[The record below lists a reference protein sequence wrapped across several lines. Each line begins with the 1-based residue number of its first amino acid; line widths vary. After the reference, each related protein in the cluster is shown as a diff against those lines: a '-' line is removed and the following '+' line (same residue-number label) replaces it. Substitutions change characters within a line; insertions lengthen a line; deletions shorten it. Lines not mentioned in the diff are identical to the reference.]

1 MNVKPVLG
9 GWEIPR
15 LTHIETLEKRDL
27 VELSVPGRTGSL
39 FHDMD
44 SNPTRLVLA
53 GSLYGD
59 EARDAFLETLRKT
72 YQKGE
77 PVTFTADIVNATQ
90 LQYVVVE
97 TLYFQENAANPDET
111 GYHIVL
117 RESPPPPPPADPLG
131 GLDLGL
137 LDEGGNFLDS
147 LSGAMDALDGLGNI
161 PNISDP
167 TPQLRPAL
175 EGIQAATAGLGAALT
190 PLTDLF
196 GTGAE
201 T

>member
-15 LTHIETLEKRDL
+15 LTHIETLERRDM
-27 VELSVPGRTGSL
+27 VELPVPGRTGSL

-44 SNPTRLVLA
+44 SSPTRVVMA

-59 EARDAFLETLRKT
+59 EARNTFLETLRET
-72 YQKGE
+72 YQQGE

-97 TLYFQENAANPDET
+97 TLHFRENAANPDET
-111 GYHIVL
+111 DYHMVL
-117 RESPPPPPPADPLG
+117 RESPPPPPPPDLLG
-131 GLDLGL
+131 GLDTSL
-137 LDEGGNFLDS
+137 LDDAGGFLDS
-147 LSGAMDALDGLGNI
+147 LSGALDALDGLGSI

-167 TPQLRPAL
+167 SAQLQPAL
-175 EGIQAATAGLGAALT
+175 DGIKAATQGLGDALT
-190 PLTDLF
+190 PLSDLF
-196 GTGAE
+196 GTGE
-201 T
+201 